1 MTRDI
6 TRPAGL
12 LAEISQL
19 KGLAEMGK
27 YAAELTHEIRN
38 PLNSIE
44 IQMTI
49 LSRLLTRLPNGLRD
63 EVAGVVDIVRQE
75 NRRLNTLAG
84 DFLTIRKSRQLSL
97 SRFDVVNLLREVVVQ
112 LGPEAAGR
120 GVALAAGGMDAG
132 MVEGDREKLKQA
144 LINLVHNAIEA
155 AAGVCGAAVRLACDG
170 TDDGLKITVSD
181 NGPGIPYEHQAKI
194 FELFYTTKAFGTGL
208 GLHVSRDIVAAH
220 GGRLTFVSD
229 PSGTVFTIRLPG
241 LGLPGSM
248 TRP

>member
-1 MTRDI
+1 
-6 TRPAGL
+6 L

-49 LSRLLTRLPNGLRD
+49 LSRLVNRLPNGLRD

-84 DFLTIRKSRQLSL
+84 DFLTIRKSRRLSL
-97 SRFDVVNLLREVVVQ
+97 SRFDVVNLLREVVAQ
-112 LGPEAAGR
+112 LAPEAEGR
-120 GVALAAGGMDAG
+120 GVALAVVGGMDNG
-132 MVEGDREKLKQA
+132 MAEGDREKLKQA

-155 AAGVCGAAVRLACDG
+155 AAGAYGAAVRLACDG

-229 PSGTVFTIRLPG
+229 SSGTVFTIRLPG